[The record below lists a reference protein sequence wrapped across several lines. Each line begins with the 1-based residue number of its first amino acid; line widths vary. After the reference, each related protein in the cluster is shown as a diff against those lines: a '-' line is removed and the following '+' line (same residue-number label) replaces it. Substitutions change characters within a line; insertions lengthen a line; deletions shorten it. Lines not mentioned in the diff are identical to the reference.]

1 MIITTSQKASP
12 TIKKESLELA
22 NSLGL
27 SYVERHKK
35 PISELFLIDNPIAV
49 VSNKKLTIHFNEWLN
64 CEFYV

>member
-35 PISELFLIDNPIAV
+35 PISELFLKIGRASCRERV
-49 VSNKKLTIHFNEWLN
+49 
-64 CEFYV
+64 